1 MRDSYSIIKNSI
13 ITNFEYGDEYDRP
26 NNPTITYDVNMNQKL
41 VTIADGINCYLE
53 NDFIFIRP
61 PPSLNEFKKLKVHNF
76 KIIYTIVDYILPPL
90 DVYNRLLHTK
100 TILRESKSVLFLK
113 HGKDI
118 LSITNDYDYK
128 SSTTINLGNCN
139 APVELYV
146 TNEVNSN
153 KPMTVKEIIEGI
165 IYDFAMRLYEI
176 DGSGIIEKIRGL
188 SYNLIINDIV
198 IDGEWRS

>member
-1 MRDSYSIIKNSI
+1 MRDSYSIIKKPI
-13 ITNFEYGDEYDRP
+13 VTNFLYP
-26 NNPTITYDVNMNQKL
+26 NEFQQVFPPIINYDVNFNQNL

-76 KIIYTIVDYILPPL
+76 KIIYTIVDFVKFDGFPDYEEL
-90 DVYNRLLHTK
+90 NTK

-153 KPMTVKEIIEGI
+153 KPMTVKEIIDGI

-198 IDGEWRS
+198 IDGEWRN

>member
-1 MRDSYSIIKNSI
+1 M
-13 ITNFEYGDEYDRP
+13 
-26 NNPTITYDVNMNQKL
+26 
-41 VTIADGINCYLE
+41 
-53 NDFIFIRP
+53 
-61 PPSLNEFKKLKVHNF
+61 
-76 KIIYTIVDYILPPL
+76 
-90 DVYNRLLHTK
+90 
-100 TILRESKSVLFLK
+100 K

-153 KPMTVKEIIEGI
+153 KPMTVKEIIDGI

-198 IDGEWRS
+198 IDGEWRN

>member
-1 MRDSYSIIKNSI
+1 MRDSYSIIKKPI
-13 ITNFEYGDEYDRP
+13 VTNFLY
-26 NNPTITYDVNMNQKL
+26 PTSFQQVSLPIINYDVNFNQNL

-61 PPSLNEFKKLKVHNF
+61 PPSLNEFKKFKVHNF
-76 KIIYTIVDYILPPL
+76 KIIYTIVDFVKFGGFPDYHEL
-90 DVYNRLLHTK
+90 NTK
-100 TILRESKSVLFLK
+100 TIFRESKSVLFLK
-113 HGKDI
+113 HSKDV

-128 SSTTINLGNCN
+128 SSTTINLGNYN

-153 KPMTVKEIIEGI
+153 KPMTVKEIIGGI
-165 IYDFAMRLYEI
+165 IFDFAMRLYEI

-188 SYNLIINDIV
+188 SYNLTINDIV
-198 IDGEWRS
+198 IDGEWRN

>member
-1 MRDSYSIIKNSI
+1 MRDSYSIIKKPI
-13 ITNFEYGDEYDRP
+13 VTNFLY
-26 NNPTITYDVNMNQKL
+26 PTTFQHIFPPIINYDVNFNQNL

-76 KIIYTIVDYILPPL
+76 KIIYTIVDFVKFDGFSDYEEL
-90 DVYNRLLHTK
+90 NTK
-100 TILRESKSVLFLK
+100 TIFRESKYVLFLK

-153 KPMTVKEIIEGI
+153 KPMTVKEIIDGI

-198 IDGEWRS
+198 IDGEWRN

>member
-13 ITNFEYGDEYDRP
+13 ITNFEYDDEYDSP
-26 NNPTITYDVNMNQKL
+26 NIPTITYDVNMNQKL

-76 KIIYTIVDYILPPL
+76 KIIYTIVDYILPPE
-90 DVYNRLLHTK
+90 DVDYRLLHTK
-100 TILRESKSVLFLK
+100 TIFRESKSVLFLK

-128 SSTTINLGNCN
+128 SSTTINLGNNN

-153 KPMTVKEIIEGI
+153 KPMTVKEIIDGI
-165 IYDFAMRLYEI
+165 IYDFTMRLY
-176 DGSGIIEKIRGL
+176 DANRRDIIRNWNGGT
-188 SYNLIINDIV
+188 YNLIINDIV